1 MVVHFGT
8 HSKYAIWPESKLFP
22 SAYTD
27 LPMDQAALLVISS
40 FPAEGVRKTR
50 LEFGEC
56 AMVIGLGILGLMAV
70 QLCRVAGAVP
80 VIVVDP
86 NPERRSM
93 ALAIGADYALDPTEE
108 GFFDRIRQI
117 TDAQGVQVC
126 VNAAGSAQ
134 ATTHALPC
142 LGRFGRITLLGCTR
156 HHGEYDL
163 YHLVHGRL
171 IKENFPIG
179 VLFNW
184 NLIDG

>member
-1 MVVHFGT
+1 MVVHFGA
-8 HSKYAIWPESKLFP
+8 HSKYAIWPESIP
-22 SAYTD
+22 IAYSD

-108 GFFDRIRQI
+108 GFL
-117 TDAQGVQVC
+117 TE
-126 VNAAGSAQ
+126 S
-134 ATTHALPC
+134 
-142 LGRFGRITLLGCTR
+142 GR
-156 HHGEYDL
+156 
-163 YHLVHGRL
+163 
-171 IKENFPIG
+171 
-179 VLFNW
+179 
-184 NLIDG
+184 